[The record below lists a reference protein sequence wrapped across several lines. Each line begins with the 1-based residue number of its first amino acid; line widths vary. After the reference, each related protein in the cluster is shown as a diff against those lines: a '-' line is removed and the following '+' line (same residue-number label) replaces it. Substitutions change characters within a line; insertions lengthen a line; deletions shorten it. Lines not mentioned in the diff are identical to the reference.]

1 MLATTRR
8 RLILVLLSLPV
19 LLSLTALLYM
29 AAMYLL
35 EGQQRTF
42 WRALEWAAETL
53 TTTGYGRDAAWKHP
67 LMVILVVLTQFGGV
81 FLVYVLVPL
90 LLLPYIEERFRAKPP
105 KVLSAGVNDHVV
117 IFRWGPAV
125 ETLVEEL
132 LDSEVPVAVLELDD
146 AQARKVAELRRGDK
160 KRYRE
165 VHAVLGGDVV
175 GVLDGARLEHARA
188 VIANGSD
195 EENATLALVARERG
209 YEGDIMALVDEPYHR
224 KPLTSAG
231 AEAVF
236 TPRHVL
242 GAALAARASH
252 KVQPRVGGIRRL
264 GRNLQVGEVRIDPD
278 CDVAGQT
285 LSSADLA
292 ATTGATII
300 GQWVEGKLDNQM
312 GPQTVL
318 QPRGI
323 LLAVG
328 RPESLEELSHRA
340 TAGGRL
346 RSDGHFVIA
355 GYGEVGRK
363 VAGLLRDVGENVLVV
378 DENPNLGADVV
389 GDIADPATIE
399 ALDLDEAR
407 AVILALDSDGATL
420 FATLIVRGEARD
432 LPIIA
437 RVNHAPNIDR
447 LHRAGADFV
456 LSVSQV
462 AAQILAHRIL
472 RRDSLALGTELHILE
487 VESEKLTGKH
497 PADLQIRRR
506 TGCSVVAVERGDD
519 VITELGGDFVF
530 QSGDQVYVCGHRENT
545 DRFHDF
551 YAEKG

>member
-8 RLILVLLSLPV
+8 RLILVLIALPV
-19 LLSLTALLYM
+19 LLTLTALVYM
-29 AAMYLL
+29 AAMYVF

-53 TTTGYGRDAAWKHP
+53 TTTGYGRDAVWTHP
-67 LMVILVVLTQFGGV
+67 LMVILVVLIQFGGV

-105 KVLSAGVNDHVV
+105 RALPGGVHDHVV

-146 AQARKVAELRRGDK
+146 EAARRVAALRRTDK
-160 KRYRE
+160 KRYGD
-165 VHAVLGGDVV
+165 VYAVLGDDVV
-175 GVLDGARLEHARA
+175 AVLDGSRLKRARA

-209 YEGDIMALVDEPYHR
+209 FGGDIMALVDEPYHR

-242 GAALAARASH
+242 GAALAARASD
-252 KVQPRVGGIRRL
+252 KLQPRVGGIRRL
-264 GRNLQVGEVRIDPD
+264 GRNLQVGEVRLDPD
-278 CDVAGQT
+278 CELAGQT
-285 LSSADLA
+285 LSGANLGA
-292 ATTGATII
+292 ATGATII
-300 GQWVEGKLDNQM
+300 GQWVEGQLDNQ
-312 GPQTVL
+312 PRPDTVL

-328 RPESLEELSHRA
+328 RPESLKALSQRA
-340 TAGGRL
+340 TTGGRL
-346 RSDGHFVIA
+346 RSEGHFVIA

-363 VAGLLRDVGENVLVV
+363 VALLLRDVGEDVLVV
-378 DENPNLGADVV
+378 DENPEVGADVV
-389 GDIADPATIE
+389 GDIADPDTIE
-399 ALDLDEAR
+399 ALNLETAR
-407 AVILALDSDGATL
+407 AIVMALDSDGATL
-420 FATLIVRGEARD
+420 FATLIVRGESRD

-487 VESEKLTGKH
+487 VESEKLTGQH
-497 PADLQIRRR
+497 PADLEIRHR

-530 QSGDQVYVCGHRENT
+530 ESGDHVFVCGHREDT
-545 DRFHDF
+545 DRFNDL
-551 YAEKG
+551 YTQ

>member
-19 LLSLTALLYM
+19 LLTLTALMYM
-29 AAMYLL
+29 GAMHVL
-35 EGQQRTF
+35 EGQERSF

-53 TTTGYGRDAAWKHP
+53 TTTGYGRDAVWQHP
-67 LMVILVVLTQFGGV
+67 LMVVLVVVSQFGGV

-105 KVLSAGVNDHVV
+105 KALPDGVQHHVV

-125 ETLVEEL
+125 ETLLEEL

-146 AQARKVAELRRGDK
+146 AAARKVAELRRADK
-160 KRYRE
+160 KRYGH

-175 GVLDGARLEHARA
+175 AVLDGARLKHARA
-188 VIANGSD
+188 IIANGSD

-209 YEGDIMALVDEPYHR
+209 FEGDIMALVDEPYHR

-252 KVQPRVGGIRRL
+252 KLQPRVGGIQGL
-264 GRNLQVGEVRIDPD
+264 GRNLRVGEIRLDPN
-278 CDVAGQT
+278 CELAGQT
-285 LSSADLA
+285 LRSADLA
-292 ATTGATII
+292 AKTGATII
-300 GQWVEGKLDNQM
+300 GQWVEGVLDNH
-312 GPQTVL
+312 PSPETVL

-328 RPESLEELSHRA
+328 RPESLETLSHLA

-346 RSDGHFVIA
+346 RSEGHFVIA
-355 GYGEVGRK
+355 GHGEVGRK
-363 VAGLLRDVGENVLVV
+363 VATLLRDVGEDVLVV
-378 DENPNLGADVV
+378 DENPEVGADVV
-389 GDIADPATIE
+389 GDIADPTTIG
-399 ALDLDEAR
+399 ALNLETAR

-437 RVNHAPNIDR
+437 RVNRAPNIDR

-497 PADLQIRRR
+497 PADLEIRRR

-530 QSGDQVYVCGHRENT
+530 QSGDHVYVCGHRADT
-545 DRFHDF
+545 DRFHDL
-551 YAEKG
+551 YTQ